1 MVLIKKLDLFIL
13 KKFLLVFFG
22 AFFVTLFVFMMQ
34 FTWQQLDKL
43 VGKGLTADVLAE
55 FFWYMA
61 ITIVPMSLPMSVLLA
76 SLISFG
82 NMGEKLELLSMKA
95 AGISLVRIMRPVGVL
110 AVGLM
115 VLLFHFQNKTL
126 PDAQLKLRTL
136 IFSLKQTSPALEIP
150 EGVFYN
156 GVPSFNLYVEKKN
169 VATGMLYNLM
179 VYKTD
184 EGFDKAQIVVSDS
197 GRMEMTDDKMHLVL
211 DIWGGEQF
219 ENLNGG
225 QAGQMGVKNNP
236 SDRETFRYKRFIID
250 FDSNFDRMDEEQL
263 RGMPSAKNLVQLDE
277 SIDSV
282 NAELDSIGR
291 AYYKELIPR
300 AKPLAQVK
308 KNKMKLAPS
317 ASVQENYSGDASA
330 PSVEASAASARVPI
344 ANAKPTEAENANDKL
359 ASALRMARNDVSRAK
374 AELEWRSSLTE
385 DEERYVRRHRMEW
398 HQKFTLSLACLFF
411 FLIGAPLGAIVRK
424 GGLGMPA
431 VISVVIFIIYYLMN
445 TLGSK
450 MAKDGTWDV
459 VFGMWMSTAVLA
471 PTGIWLTY
479 KSNRDSV
486 VFNIDAYIDVVKR
499 FFGIRSARHVTRKEV
514 IIDDPDYTRLA
525 TDIDVLRADLQGYAK
540 LHRLQRPPNYL
551 RLFFRNEPGD
561 AVAITERVEAVVEE
575 LSNTDDLRI
584 LNQLRRIP
592 VMYTHSHAAPFDRPW
607 LNKACGALLPIGLVF
622 WMRSWRFRLR
632 LLRDL
637 RQTSRTFEKIQE
649 YVAEKVVP
657 KEINDFKEYSDPIAP
672 NNPNNQS

>member
-110 AVGLM
+110 AVGFM
-115 VLLFHFQNKTL
+115 VLLFHFQNKTS

-184 EGFDKAQIVVSDS
+184 EGFDKAQIVVADS

-300 AKPLAQVK
+300 AKPLAQLK

-317 ASVQENYSGDASA
+317 ASVQESGSGDAAA

-479 KSNRDSV
+479 KSNRDSRCLHSRRQAFLRHTLCAPRHAQGSHHRRPRLHAPRHRHRRAARRLAGLCQATLPATSAELPAPV
-486 VFNIDAYIDVVKR
+486 LPQRARRRSGNHGARGGRRGGTLQHRRPAYPEP
-499 FFGIRSARHVTRKEV
+499 AQAHPRHVHTFARGA
-514 IIDDPDYTRLA
+514 L
-525 TDIDVLRADLQGYAK
+525 
-540 LHRLQRPPNYL
+540 RPP
-551 RLFFRNEPGD
+551 
-561 AVAITERVEAVVEE
+561 
-575 LSNTDDLRI
+575 
-584 LNQLRRIP
+584 
-592 VMYTHSHAAPFDRPW
+592 
-607 LNKACGALLPIGLVF
+607 
-622 WMRSWRFRLR
+622 
-632 LLRDL
+632 
-637 RQTSRTFEKIQE
+637 
-649 YVAEKVVP
+649 VAEQGVRRAAAHRPCVLDAFVALP
-657 KEINDFKEYSDPIAP
+657 PTPAARPAP
-672 NNPNNQS
+672 DKPHF

>member
-1 MVLIKKLDLFIL
+1 MFIKKMDLFVL

-34 FTWQQLDKL
+34 FTWMQIDKL

-61 ITIVPMSLPMSVLLA
+61 ITLVPMSLPMAVLLA

-82 NMGEKLELLSMKA
+82 NMGEKLELLAMKA
-95 AGISLVRIMRPVGVL
+95 AGISLARIMRPVGVL
-110 AVGLM
+110 ALCFTGT
-115 VLLFHFQNKTL
+115 LFYFQNVTS
-126 PDAQLKLRTL
+126 PEAQLKLRTL

-156 GVPSFNLYVEKKN
+156 GVPNFNLFVEKKD

-184 EGFDKAQIVVSDS
+184 EGFDKAQIVVADS
-197 GRMEMTDDKMHLVL
+197 GRMEMTEDKMHLVL
-211 DIWGGEQF
+211 DIWGGEQY
-219 ENLNGG
+219 ENLSGG

-263 RGMPSAKNLVQLDE
+263 RNMPSAKNLVELDE

-282 NAELDSIGR
+282 NSELDSLGR
-291 AYYKELIPR
+291 DFYKELIPH
-300 AKPLAQVK
+300 AAPLAKV
-308 KNKMKLAPS
+308 KMKPQPQSKATP
-317 ASVQENYSGDASA
+317 ATKDAKA
-330 PSVEASAASARVPI
+330 DEIPAA
-344 ANAKPTEAENANDKL
+344 
-359 ASALRMARNDVSRAK
+359 ALQMARNDVMRAK

-385 DEERYVRRHRMEW
+385 DEERFVRRHRMEW
-398 HQKFTLSLACLFF
+398 HQKFSLSLACLFF

-431 VISVVIFIIYYLMN
+431 VISVVIFLIYYLLN

-450 MAKDGTWDV
+450 MARDGTWDV
-459 VFGMWMSTAVLA
+459 VVGMWISTAVLA

-486 VFNIDAYIDVVKR
+486 VFNIDAYMALVKR

-514 IIDDPDYTRLA
+514 IIDDPDYVRLA
-525 TDIDVLRADLQGYAK
+525 PEMEALRADIHEYVKYHK
-540 LHRLQRPPNYL
+540 LYRPPSYI
-551 RLFFRNEPGD
+551 RLFFRDEAGD
-561 AVAITERVEAVVEE
+561 AVDISERVEAIVEE
-575 LSNTDDLRI
+575 LSNSADVRI
-584 LNQLRRIP
+584 LNQLNNIP
-592 VMYTHSHAAPFDRPW
+592 SMYTRSHAAPFAKKW
-607 LNKACGALLPIGLVF
+607 MNKACGVLFPIGLLF

-637 RQTSRTFEKIQE
+637 RQTNRVLEKTE
-649 YVAEKVVP
+649 GYVREKL
-657 KEINDFKEYSDPIAP
+657 II
-672 NNPNNQS
+672 